1 MKNPFRGSQD
11 TDAKLAM
18 LQKYLQQYSIA
29 LKDQGFARIYIDAF
43 AGTGSKT
50 ETRPALP
57 LFGPDFAEPQEV
69 NVPGSARLALSI
81 QPPFHTLVLI
91 EQDTQRFEE
100 LERLKLEHP
109 DHKIYLKHGDANE
122 SVRKLCAN
130 MPWHTK
136 RGGVAGMRGVI
147 FLDPFGM
154 EVEWSTVEAIAETQA
169 LDCWYFFPLSGLYRN
184 APHDRSKL
192 ERSKEEKLDRV
203 LGTSDWRERWY
214 HHAVERKDMFE
225 TETDAVRRADVDAI
239 EAYVSER
246 LSTVFKG
253 VVMPPVRLRHNNNA
267 PMASL
272 FFAVSNPSPKAVAL
286 AKRIAGYILKPGS
299 SSQTRSR

>member
-1 MKNPFRGSQD
+1 MKKPFRGSQD

-18 LQKYLQQYSIA
+18 LQKYLQQYSVA
-29 LKDQGFARIYIDAF
+29 LKDQGFARLYIDAF

-57 LFGPDFAEPQEV
+57 LFGPEFLEPQEI
-69 NVPGSARLALSI
+69 NTPGSARLALSI
-81 QPPFHTLVLI
+81 DPPFHTLVLI
-91 EQDTQRFEE
+91 EQDKERFEE
-100 LERLKLEHP
+100 LERVKKEHP
-109 DHKIYLKHGDANE
+109 DHKIYLKHGDAND

-130 MPWHTK
+130 MPWHK
-136 RGGVAGMRGVI
+136 RQGDVHGMRGVI

-154 EVEWSTVEAIAETQA
+154 EVEWSTVEAIANTQA

-184 APHDRSKL
+184 APHDRTKL
-192 ERSKEEKLDRV
+192 DKGKEEKLDRV
-203 LGTSDWRERWY
+203 LGTSDWRDRWY
-214 HHAVERKDMFE
+214 QHSIEPENMFE
-225 TETDAVRRADVDAI
+225 TETEAVRRADVDAI

-246 LSTVFKG
+246 LSSVFKG
-253 VVMPPVRLRHNNNA
+253 AVMPPVRLRHNNNA

-286 AKRIAGYILKPGS
+286 AKRIAGYILKPGN
-299 SSQTRSR
+299 SSQVRSR